1 MKNFLILI
9 CLVAAFFVAAIDIY
23 VDTDLE
29 TTYTNNV
36 LKLSDHDLNRFESG
50 EELDKF
56 ELETTDD
63 LIFSALIKVGF
74 KNYFI
79 DGHTQRN
86 ELYFKY
92 NSHLKN
98 SFLDDGY
105 LGYKFTQ
112 YLNRKINFELSYFYY
127 PEIYVNRYSSE
138 LDNLNIYRDFT
149 YSKNDYNAEVNWKAH
164 SLLELTYRFGFSQ
177 LFYNKY
183 FTEYDAVNFENRLT
197 AELFPKAKIRTKISY
212 RYKASDADG
221 KAAFA
226 DPDAIDVIKNA
237 SYEANTYS
245 VSCSVPRL
253 FSIGKRR
260 FYFTAGIDYEQRYFT
275 NDDEDDEY
283 HFARDDY
290 TFSADAS
297 LSFKLINKINL
308 KLSGKFQQRN
318 TDSPF
323 SAVERDKNYDLYEVG
338 LRLGRDF

>member
-1 MKNFLILI
+1 MLAVFSLSAL
-9 CLVAAFFVAAIDIY
+9 DMY

-29 TTYTNNV
+29 ITYTNNV

-50 EELDKF
+50 EEIDKF

-74 KNYFI
+74 KNYLI
-79 DGHTQRN
+79 GGHTQRN

-92 NSHLKN
+92 NYHLEN

-127 PEIYVNRYSSE
+127 PEIYVNRYTSE
-138 LDNLNIYRDFT
+138 LESNGVYRDFT
-149 YSKNDYNAEVNWKAH
+149 YSKNVYNAEINWKTH
-164 SLLELTYRFGFSQ
+164 SLMELTYRFAFSQ

-197 AELFPKAKIRTKISY
+197 MEFFPKAKIRTKISY
-212 RYKASDADG
+212 KYKISNADG
-221 KAAFA
+221 KDAFA
-226 DPDAIDVIKNA
+226 DPDLVDVIKDA

-245 VSCSVPRL
+245 ISCSVPRL

-260 FYFTAGIDYEQRYFT
+260 FYFTTEISYEQRYFT
-275 NDDEDDEY
+275 NDDQEDEY

-290 TFSADAS
+290 TFTADAS
-297 LSFKLINKINL
+297 ISINLINKLNL

-323 SAVERDKNYDLYEVG
+323 STVERDKNYDLYEVG
-338 LRLGRDF
+338 LKLGRDF